1 MNALVKI
8 LGVASAILLT
18 QAGCSVAQ
26 NRASL
31 PLDAPQRE
39 LKALERPEPNLGNSE
54 HAVLSTFT
62 RAGKRDHLVISDF
75 VASDPLPEFHVRGL
89 SFSNASVYDVIRT
102 LLSDQDIGLS
112 INANVAQNAVLR
124 RTVSAYNV
132 SGSFPDVI
140 ENLSRT
146 VGFYYSL
153 RDGVLNI
160 EPDREFVISL
170 PPVAELIESV
180 PMMLRNFGATEILL
194 DKSSRI
200 VTFKAA
206 KPAYARASAYL
217 KFLRETRTLITYDSY
232 IWEVVLND
240 ASKMGINWRSLT
252 DAALT
257 SSDMATGASMVGGA
271 AGGTFGVNINNPTD
285 TGFSGGAGVGLV
297 YREGSRFGL
306 NMLLNFLRTQGTVN
320 NISQPKISLLAGS
333 AAQFRS
339 GETHKFISRIGPPT
353 VTAAGTTPGATET
366 DQVET
371 GVKMV
376 VTGDLSD
383 GTVFTD
389 LNLELRDLVRFETY
403 SSGPNGST
411 LSLPR
416 TTVREV
422 STRVR
427 SKPGDVVVIGG
438 INIEKVDNQFTGLG
452 PVPMS
457 SAKSTTRSEV
467 VLVMIPRITR
477 FVPEKGAGL

>member
-1 MNALVKI
+1 MCAV
-8 LGVASAILLT
+8 LLT

-31 PLDAPQRE
+31 PLDATQRQIKSVE
-39 LKALERPEPNLGNSE
+39 KPEPTLGNSE
-54 HAVLSTFT
+54 QAISSTFT
-62 RAGKRDHLVISDF
+62 SAGNRDHLVISDF
-75 VASDPLPEFHVRGL
+75 VSSDPLPEFHVKGL
-89 SFSNASVYDVIRT
+89 SFSNTSVYDVIRT
-102 LLSDQDIGLS
+102 LLSDQGIGLS
-112 INANVAQNAVLR
+112 INANIAQNAVLR

-132 SGSFPDVI
+132 SGSFADVI

-153 RDGVLNI
+153 RDGVLDI
-160 EPDREFVISL
+160 EPDREFVVSL
-170 PPVAELIESV
+170 PPVAELFESI
-180 PMMLRNFGATEILL
+180 PMMLRNLGATEILL

-200 VTFKAA
+200 VTFKAT
-206 KPAYARASAYL
+206 KPVYTRASAYL
-217 KFLRETRTLITYDSY
+217 KYLRETRTLITYDSY

-257 SSDMATGASMVGGA
+257 SADLATGASMVGGA

-285 TGFSGGAGVGLV
+285 TGFSGGAGVGLI

-306 NMLLNFLRTQGTVN
+306 NMLLNFLRTQGTIN

-339 GETHKFISRIGPPT
+339 GETFKYISKIGPPT
-353 VTAAGTTPGATET
+353 VSATGTVPGATET
-366 DQVET
+366 EQVET

-416 TTVREV
+416 TTIREV

-438 INIEKVDNQFTGLG
+438 INMEKTDNQFSGLG
-452 PVPMS
+452 PVPMAS
-457 SAKSTTRSEV
+457 SKSATRSEV

-477 FVPEKGAGL
+477 FVPDQRGNRP